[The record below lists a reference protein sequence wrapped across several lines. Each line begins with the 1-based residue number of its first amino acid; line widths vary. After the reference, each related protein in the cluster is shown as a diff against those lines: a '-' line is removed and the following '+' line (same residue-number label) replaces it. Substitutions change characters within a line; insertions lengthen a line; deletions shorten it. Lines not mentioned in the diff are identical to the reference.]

1 MSQTIKTGRQ
11 TGRRDLHF
19 HGVDDALADID
30 AIVAADAA
38 GTLKTLGN
46 WTAGQTL
53 AHVAAWIE
61 YGYEG
66 FPIKPPP
73 FFIRWFLKKQ
83 VPKYL
88 RKGLPAGVKI
98 PGVPGGT
105 VGADEMPTEAA
116 AQRMRT
122 ALLRLKNGEP
132 AKYPSPAFGDM
143 SHEDRTQFNLRHAEL
158 HLSFLVPN
166 S

>member
-1 MSQTIKTGRQ
+1 MPQTINTGRQ
-11 TGRRDLHF
+11 TGRRTLRF
-19 HGVDDALADID
+19 NTVDDALADID
-30 AIVAADAA
+30 AILAADAA
-38 GTLKTLGN
+38 GKLKTLGN

-61 YGYEG
+61 YGYDG

-73 FFIRWFLKKQ
+73 FFIRWYLKLR
-83 VPKYL
+83 VPKFL
-88 RKGLPAGVKI
+88 RDGLPAGVKI

-105 VGADEMPTEAA
+105 VGTDEMPTAA
-116 AQRMRT
+116 AAERLRT

-132 AKYPSPAFGDM
+132 AQYPSPAFGDM

-158 HLSFLVPN
+158 HLSFLVPT
-166 S
+166 